1 MQRFTMQPLAKQ
13 IENPFN
19 NPYLLATLLVPE
31 LETYL
36 ALHREVR
43 YLLLEYPPEHLA
55 TAISLQQLIGVD
67 TMKIAYIVDSRTSR
81 LPFTHIRG
89 ASIDNNIPTLGKGG
103 QQSSPPPPPPQP
115 KHAHWSMSD
124 VHISKANFLL
134 TSRATEAHIATF
146 LSTVAKVLAEI
157 SDFYIPERQPTPK
170 KPSSRK
176 QKPAPLQSAFSS
188 FQKQDITVPTT
199 PTSPSTPVPDAS
211 TRHSTP
217 PQAPSVPDTTRT
229 TRSSRT
235 RGQQRARSKSRSSKF
250 SRRTKQTDAM
260 SMYTFDPAEDSDYDV
275 EEKRLMPLFL
285 QKPKKRK
292 GDSQKALKFLGLA

>member
-13 IENPFN
+13 IDNPFN
-19 NPYLLATLLVPE
+19 SPYLLATLLVPE

-43 YLLLEYPPEHLA
+43 YLLLEYPSEHLA
-55 TAISLQQLIGVD
+55 TAISLQQLLGVD

-89 ASIDNNIPTLGKGG
+89 ASIDRKTPSMGIGA
-103 QQSSPPPPPPQP
+103 QDPPPPPPQP
-115 KHAHWSMSD
+115 KHAHWSTSD

-134 TSRATEAHIATF
+134 TSRASEAHIATF
-146 LSTVAKVLAEI
+146 LSTVTKVLSDI

-170 KPSSRK
+170 KASPRK
-176 QKPAPLQSAFSS
+176 QKPAPLQSSFSAFP
-188 FQKQDITVPTT
+188 KQDITVPTT
-199 PTSPSTPVPDAS
+199 PTAPVPSASMRHASPAAS
-211 TRHSTP
+211 TR
-217 PQAPSVPDTTRT
+217 APSVSETTRT
-229 TRSSRT
+229 TRSSKSKA
-235 RGQQRARSKSRSSKF
+235 QQRSRSKSKSSKY
-250 SRRTKQTDAM
+250 SRQGKPADAM
-260 SMYTFDPAEDSDYDV
+260 SMYTFDPTEDSDYDV

-292 GDSQKALKFLGLA
+292 GDSRKALKFLGLA